1 MCDTQVVTLVL
12 SFVFVS
18 AIHDAEEEEG
28 TRLLVVVER

>member
-28 TRLLVVVER
+28 TFIGGGG